1 MREMKLRI
9 NNIPKIRYLIPI
21 RAQIWDQDGL
31 IPEPTPFTRMLL
43 DSAHQEADNRWWVW
57 CYDNGGGGGDDDDT
71 WKLVYYYW
79 GYFVPNI
86 ITKWFTYIVLLK
98 PPDNSVR

>member
-1 MREMKLRI
+1 MRELKLRI
-9 NNIPKIRYLIPI
+9 NNLPKIRYLILI

-43 DSAHQEADNRWWVW
+43 DSAHQEADNHWWVW
-57 CYDNGGGGGDDDDT
+57 RDGNDVGGSGDDDDT

-86 ITKWFTYIVLLK
+86 ITKWFTYIALLK
-98 PPDNSVR
+98 PPDR

>member
-57 CYDNGGGGGDDDDT
+57 CDDNGGGGGGDDDT

>member
-21 RAQIWDQDGL
+21 RAQIWDQNGL

-57 CYDNGGGGGDDDDT
+57 CDDNGGGGGGDDDT

-98 PPDNSVR
+98 PPDNSGR

>member
-57 CYDNGGGGGDDDDT
+57 CDDNGGGGGDDDDP